1 MIAEPRRR
9 GVAVRLSV
17 LFAAIF
23 FVTGISLPYLPVW
36 LAWTGLSAREIAI
49 VSAGPLM
56 VRVLASP
63 AIAFAADRSGDH
75 RRFLI
80 GLAWSVVASQLLLAQ
95 MRTFWP
101 ILGASLLLALAWTT
115 ILPLAESIA
124 IRGMASV
131 RLDYGRMR
139 LWGSISFSA
148 AALIGGSVADHTD
161 AGAIMALL
169 IAGSTVLALAAH
181 ALAKPAPS
189 AAPPALRPPPRPA
202 AVIAL
207 LTTPTF
213 LIFVF
218 ASGAVQAGHAVFYT
232 FGTLHWSALGISP
245 RIAGLLWTVGVGA
258 EILLFATSGALLRRT
273 GPIAMLALAAGAGI
287 VRWAAMACEPPVWLL
302 FGLQALHGLTFG
314 ATHIGAIHFLA
325 SALPQH
331 QAGTAQA
338 VYAAVTSGILL
349 GGTTMLVGPLY
360 ADWGGR
366 AYWAMAAVSAV
377 GLIATMLLKKVVAG
391 RDPTG

>member
-1 MIAEPRRR
+1 M
-9 GVAVRLSV
+9 
-17 LFAAIF
+17 
-23 FVTGISLPYLPVW
+23 
-36 LAWTGLSAREIAI
+36 
-49 VSAGPLM
+49 
-56 VRVLASP
+56 
-63 AIAFAADRSGDH
+63 
-75 RRFLI
+75 
-80 GLAWSVVASQLLLAQ
+80 
-95 MRTFWP
+95 
-101 ILGASLLLALAWTT
+101 
-115 ILPLAESIA
+115 
-124 IRGMASV
+124 
-131 RLDYGRMR
+131 
-139 LWGSISFSA
+139 
-148 AALIGGSVADHTD
+148 
-161 AGAIMALL
+161 
-169 IAGSTVLALAAH
+169 
-181 ALAKPAPS
+181 
-189 AAPPALRPPPRPA
+189 
-202 AVIAL
+202 AL

-258 EILLFATSGALLRRT
+258 EILLFATAGALLRRT

-287 VRWAAMACEPPVWLL
+287 VRWGAMACEPAVWLL